1 MLNFLNVLVHLS
13 WYQFKMLDITFER
26 VNDELHIFFVFK
38 TMLASD
44 LDFTCNILTVLN
56 VKW

>member
-56 VKW
+56 VK